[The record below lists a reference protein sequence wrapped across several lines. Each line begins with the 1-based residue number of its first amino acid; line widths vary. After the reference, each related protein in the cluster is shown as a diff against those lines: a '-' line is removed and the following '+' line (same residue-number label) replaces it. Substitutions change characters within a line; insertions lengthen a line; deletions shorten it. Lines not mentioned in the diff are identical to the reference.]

1 MKVVVTGAAGHLG
14 AAIVEEF
21 SRGHSVVALERADLD
36 ITDRAA
42 VRARIA
48 PLKPDAIINC
58 AAYNDVDAAQLDPG
72 PALEVNA
79 FGVMAL
85 ARVATDVGAA
95 LVHFSTDFVFD
106 GETDR
111 PYVETDA
118 PRPRSFYGLTKLLSE
133 RFAEDAPRHY
143 ALRVESIFGGPTAG
157 TTARD
162 GSLGTIVRKLRAG
175 EEVPVFIDRTVSPSY
190 APDIAAAARVLIQG
204 DAKSGL
210 YHCVNAGTATW
221 DAIAREAAAILSVEA
236 RLKPITLE
244 DVRLA
249 APRPK
254 YCAMDPSKLAAVGAP
269 MRSWQDA
276 LRSWLGAAWGQAS
289 ACPPCRRDRL

>member
-14 AAIVEEF
+14 AAVVEEF
-21 SRGHSVVALERADLD
+21 SRGPRKHDVVPLARADLD

-48 PLKPDAIINC
+48 ALRPGAIVNC
-58 AAYNDVDAAQLDPG
+58 AAYNDVDAAQRDPA
-72 PALEVNA
+72 PALEINA

-85 ARVATDVGAA
+85 ARAAADVDAA

-106 GETDR
+106 GDAER

-118 PRPRSFYGLTKLLSE
+118 PRPRSFYGLTKLLGE

-143 ALRVESIFGGPTAG
+143 VLRVESIFGGPTAG

-175 EEVPVFIDRTVSPSY
+175 EEVAVFTDRTVSPSH
-190 APDIAAAARVLIQG
+190 APDIATAARVLIEG
-204 DAKSGL
+204 GADGGL
-210 YHCVNAGTATW
+210 YHCVNSGTAAW
-221 DAIAREAAAILSVEA
+221 DAIAREAAAILGVEA
-236 RLKPITLE
+236 RLKPITL
-244 DVRLA
+244 DGLALA

-254 YCAMDPSKLAAVGAP
+254 YCAMDPSKLAAAGAP
-269 MRSWQDA
+269 MRPWQDA
-276 LRSWLGAAWGQAS
+276 LRAWLG
-289 ACPPCRRDRL
+289 R

>member
-1 MKVVVTGAAGHLG
+1 MNVVVTGAAGHLG

-21 SRGHSVVALERADLD
+21 GPEHDVTALARAGLD

-42 VRARIA
+42 VRDTMAGLR
-48 PLKPDAIINC
+48 PGVIINC
-58 AAYNDVDAAQLDPG
+58 AAYNDVDGAQKDPS
-72 PALEVNA
+72 PALDINA

-85 ARVATDVGAA
+85 ARAAADQGAA

-106 GETDR
+106 GEIDR

-118 PRPRSFYGLTKLLSE
+118 ARPLSFYGCTKLLGE

-143 ALRVESIFGGPTAG
+143 VLRVESIFGGPTAG

-175 EEVPVFIDRTVSPSY
+175 EEVAVFTDRTVSPSY
-190 APDIAAAARVLIQG
+190 APDIARATRRLVEGGAAP
-204 DAKSGL
+204 GL
-210 YHCVNAGTATW
+210 YHCVNSGAASW
-221 DAIAREAAAILSVEA
+221 DEIAREAAALLGVEPT
-236 RLKPITLE
+236 LKPITL
-244 DVRLA
+244 DALTLA

-254 YCAMDPSKLAAVGAP
+254 YCALDPSRIAAAGAP

-276 LRSWLGAAWGQAS
+276 LRAWLS
-289 ACPPCRRDRL
+289 

>member
-21 SRGHSVVALERADLD
+21 SRGPGKHDVVPLVRADLD

-48 PLKPDAIINC
+48 ALHPDAVVNC
-58 AAYNDVDAAQLDPG
+58 AAWNDVDAAQRDPR

-85 ARVATDVGAA
+85 ARAAADVGAA

-106 GETDR
+106 GEIDR
-111 PYVETDA
+111 PYVESDP
-118 PRPRSFYGLTKLLSE
+118 PRPRSFYGLTKLLGE
-133 RFAEDAPRHY
+133 RFAEEAPRHY
-143 ALRVESIFGGPTAG
+143 VLRVESIFGGPTAG

-175 EEVPVFIDRTVSPSY
+175 EEIPVFTDRTVSPSY
-190 APDIAAAARVLIQG
+190 APDIAAAVRLLLEG
-204 DAKSGL
+204 DAAGGL
-210 YHCVNAGTATW
+210 YHCVNSGAATW
-221 DAIAREAAAILSVEA
+221 DAIAREAAAILGVEP
-236 RLKPITLE
+236 RLKPITL
-244 DVRLA
+244 DGLALA

-254 YCAMDPSKLAAVGAP
+254 YCAMAPSKLAAAGAP
-269 MRSWQDA
+269 MRPWQDA
-276 LRSWLGAAWGQAS
+276 LRAWLGPA
-289 ACPPCRRDRL
+289 